1 MQCIWLT
8 VSRAHRQQNAAKSYE
23 PSAFSRLQSCRDDG
37 ACAFRE
43 GYICGLFFL
52 DTHRCFGESRQCFSS
67 FERCQFGC
75 YGYHLDS
82 VAYQVR
88 SKGVL
93 QSEVVA
99 ITNSQQRDIEQSQG
113 TRQII
118 AALSPVCDDELMES
132 RIMVDEPMEM
142 SGAAL
147 VESWNLV
154 TDTSY
159 VACLPWKVVCSLLH
173 GSGDGWVLRSS
184 WTNLQSLI
192 PEAAQRRK
200 QYANSRLE
208 ALEDIDMDL
217 AETISHTSNLL
228 PTGHQNVGECENW
241 DKLVLAL
248 RGHTSNNP
256 RLAKL
261 MLLIQSCNP

>member
-1 MQCIWLT
+1 
-8 VSRAHRQQNAAKSYE
+8 
-23 PSAFSRLQSCRDDG
+23 
-37 ACAFRE
+37 
-43 GYICGLFFL
+43 
-52 DTHRCFGESRQCFSS
+52 
-67 FERCQFGC
+67 
-75 YGYHLDS
+75 
-82 VAYQVR
+82 
-88 SKGVL
+88 
-93 QSEVVA
+93 
-99 ITNSQQRDIEQSQG
+99 
-113 TRQII
+113 
-118 AALSPVCDDELMES
+118 
-132 RIMVDEPMEM
+132 MVDEPMEM
-142 SGAAL
+142 SGATL

-217 AETISHTSNLL
+217 AETIFHTSNLL
-228 PTGHQNVGECENW
+228 PTGHQNVGEWENW

-261 MLLIQSCNP
+261 MLLIQSCNPEGCVDLGNQYHCASSSPRNGDEKNLILCRRDKQAISELDFV